1 MTRRAAAAGL
11 VALALALAAAGCGSS
26 SQTKDANRYVDA
38 VNAAQGRLS
47 TTLDRLTGEITA
59 SSSATADRRTLQA
72 FDAAV
77 ARAAGA
83 LHRITPPDKVKA
95 QHARLVGE
103 LGGYER
109 ELARETKALRSG
121 DAKTLVAA
129 QRRLLAATNLVSQQI
144 NDTIDQINT
153 RLGA

>member
-1 MTRRAAAAGL
+1 MTRRAPAVGL
-11 VALALALAAAGCGSS
+11 VALVLALAAAGCGSS

-47 TTLDRLTGEITA
+47 SSLDRLTGEITA
-59 SSSATADRRTLQA
+59 SSSASADRHTIQA

-77 ARAAGA
+77 ARAVAA
-83 LHRITPPDKVKA
+83 LHGITPPDKVKA

-121 DAKTLVAA
+121 DTKTLVAA